1 MHVCSPSTSAMGG
14 ILVAVVGIKG
24 CFLIDSLS
32 YTVGGL
38 LLFFCVHG
46 NFDVSVSSTDSS
58 SNEDSNQQRRAA
70 SIVID
75 RQKRRRSSML
85 SAMDGNVLLGA
96 GCTLNL
102 GATSSSSSATAS
114 SSSSEN
120 INEELESLVLTCEEE
135 EEENNDGTDTCNMF
149 VKGYTFAFCEHPL
162 VGSYALL
169 KGSMALCT
177 AATSVLNVGFSEDC
191 NPDIAALKLGYARSF
206 FLIFSRRW
214 FRLSL

>member
-24 CFLIDSLS
+24 CFLIDSLT

-38 LLFFCVHG
+38 LLFFGVHG
-46 NFDVSVSSTDSS
+46 NFDVSASSSDSS
-58 SNEDSNQQRRAA
+58 SNEDSNQAA

-96 GCTLNL
+96 GCALNL
-102 GATSSSSSATAS
+102 GATSSSAFS

-120 INEELESLVLTCEEE
+120 INEELEPLVLTCEEVE
-135 EEENNDGTDTCNMF
+135 TNNDGTDTCNMF
-149 VKGYTFAFCEHPL
+149 VQGYTFAFCEHPL

-177 AATSVLNVGFSEDC
+177 APSFER
-191 NPDIAALKLGYARSF
+191 ARF
-206 FLIFSRRW
+206 ASRRAPGRKARQSERRK
-214 FRLSL
+214 FEQEATIEQNAA

>member
-1 MHVCSPSTSAMGG
+1 MGG

-24 CFLIDSLS
+24 CFLIDSLT

-38 LLFFCVHG
+38 LLFFGVHG
-46 NFDVSVSSTDSS
+46 NFDVSASSSDSS
-58 SNEDSNQQRRAA
+58 SNEDSNQAA

-96 GCTLNL
+96 GCALNL
-102 GATSSSSSATAS
+102 GATSSSAFS

-120 INEELESLVLTCEEE
+120 INEELEPLVLTCEEVE
-135 EEENNDGTDTCNMF
+135 TNNDGTDTCNMF
-149 VKGYTFAFCEHPL
+149 VQGYTFAFCEHPL

-177 AATSVLNVGFSEDC
+177 AATSVLNVGFSEDS
-191 NPDIAALKLGYARSF
+191 NPDIAALKLG
-206 FLIFSRRW
+206 
-214 FRLSL
+214 